1 MAPDDPG
8 PPLPLPVLER
18 PFSRDVRDLAGQL
31 GLVPPGRVDYRSDR
45 LLARFAV
52 VQRRRFATW

>member
-1 MAPDDPG
+1 M
-8 PPLPLPVLER
+8 PLVGG
-18 PFSRDVRDLAGQL
+18 DVRFGGVHDLVAVGS
-31 GLVPPGRVDYRSDR
+31 DYDSDR